1 MRVINYDSSRVS
13 SLFPLEEII
22 PLSGVNDR
30 EIIEALTGRYKFLK
44 SPDLARDDVSKD
56 GYKFASGQFSFKTS
70 IFRITEFSIFRDGLV
85 IIATKTDGSEAF
97 LEDVIAY
104 MQKEFSFRDFETKP
118 RRYFQSQII
127 VEFDRSPENLLKSL
141 GKLTSVVSAPLEQ
154 IYGMRI
160 PMKFGRLDF
169 DFDKMSKSNPSPAVV
184 QRFILERRSGI
195 PFEKERYYSAAPMR
209 TSDHEKVLEEIEGLI
224 V

>member
-1 MRVINYDSSRVS
+1 MRVINYDSSRVT

-44 SPDLARDDVSKD
+44 SPDLTKDDVTKD
-56 GYKFASGQFSFKTS
+56 GYKFASGQFSFESS

-85 IIATKTDGSEAF
+85 ILATKTDGSEAF

-118 RRYFQSQII
+118 RRYFLSQIV
-127 VEFDRSPENLLKSL
+127 VEFDRSPERLLKSL
-141 GKLTSVVSAPLEQ
+141 EKLTAIISEPLEQ
-154 IYGMRI
+154 IFGMKI

-169 DFDKMSKSNPSPAVV
+169 DFDKMTKPNPSPGVV
-184 QRFILERRSGI
+184 HRFILERRAGI
-195 PFEKERYYSAAPMR
+195 PFEKERFYSAAPMR
-209 TSDHEKVLEEIEGLI
+209 TAEHEKVLEEIESLI
-224 V
+224 D